1 MSGQHEN
8 ELIAKVD
15 HLIAETEKQID
26 AQLALIEKLELQG
39 ESTEAATRGFIS
51 LVNALEKL
59 AELKISLQT

>member
-26 AQLALIEKLELQG
+26 AQLALIEKLELQR